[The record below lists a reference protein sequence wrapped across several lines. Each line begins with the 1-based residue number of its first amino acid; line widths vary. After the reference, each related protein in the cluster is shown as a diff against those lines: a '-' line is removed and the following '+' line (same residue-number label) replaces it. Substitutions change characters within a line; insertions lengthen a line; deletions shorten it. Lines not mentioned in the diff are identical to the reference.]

1 MRSFATILAT
11 ISLPLYALAAHH
23 GNHARDHGGVAL
35 RARGDLLP
43 KRYSNAPFTYYDI
56 TVGQYVPQL
65 FPHFLCLIIS
75 KEWHVVAGTVQVT
88 TWVISVV
95 IYYQLSCSPHT

>member
-43 KRYSNAPFTYYDI
+43 KRKFVNAPMTFYDI
-56 TVGQYVPQL
+56 TVGQYVLSFAPIFYAL
-65 FPHFLCLIIS
+65 SSPKSGMWWL
-75 KEWHVVAGTVQVT
+75 VQ
-88 TWVISVV
+88 
-95 IYYQLSCSPHT
+95 CK